1 MFSLT
6 MVIGDAQIERFTHI
20 GRSLFSSD
28 NSLTLAD
35 KLKALMKP
43 TQTLGLIQWFH
54 EHKQLPRTMGNSKMK
69 TVGVIGLGY
78 VGLPTAIGFHDAG
91 FEVWGVDVSQRT
103 VDMVMAGKNPTGDP
117 DVDDIVPAPGT
128 ERWHI
133 TNSTAEAVPH
143 CDVVLV
149 TVPTPITHDLKPD
162 LSYVEAAGRAVFEA
176 IPKGSNTIVVLEST
190 VYPGVTAQTWMPIVD
205 ELGLVTG
212 EDVEIAY
219 CPERFNPGDP
229 AHGVRQVARVIGCSN
244 PEVGQALVSLYSK
257 LTSEDVRYVG
267 KLEVAEAAKVIENVQ
282 RDINIA
288 LVNELARIFP
298 ALDVDVEDVLSAA
311 ATKWNFH
318 RYTPGVGVGGH
329 CIPVDPY
336 YMIQRA
342 ADVGVPAGLITA
354 ARAVNRSMPNHV
366 AQVLVNILW
375 KAGLSAENTKVLLLG
390 WSYKAEVGD
399 PRETPAEPLAE
410 ALHEKGIGVGVYDP
424 HLEAEGMPDH
434 VDWVGTLDEAK
445 GYDMAVL
452 VTAHKACVDLDW
464 RRLLSQMNTPLLYDG
479 RRVLDLPELES
490 MGWGVH
496 AVGRPN

>member
-1 MFSLT
+1 M
-6 MVIGDAQIERFTHI
+6 
-20 GRSLFSSD
+20 GRVANFQHGAD
-28 NSLTLAD
+28 NGEL
-35 KLKALMKP
+35 
-43 TQTLGLIQWFH
+43 
-54 EHKQLPRTMGNSKMK
+54 
-69 TVGVIGLGY
+69 TVGIIGLGY

-91 FEVWGVDVSQRT
+91 FNVWGVDVSQRT
-103 VDMVMAGKNPTGDP
+103 VDMVLKGENPTGDP
-117 DVDDIVPAPGT
+117 DVDDIVPAPGV

-133 TNSTAEAVPH
+133 TNSAAEAVPH

-162 LSYVEAAGRAVFEA
+162 LSYVAGAGRDVFEA

-190 VYPGVTAQTWMPIVD
+190 VYPGVTAQTWMPIIE
-205 ELGLVTG
+205 ELGLEIG
-212 EDVEIAY
+212 KDLEIAY

-244 PEVGQALVSLYSK
+244 PDVGTALVALYSK

-354 ARAVNRSMPNHV
+354 ARAVNRSMPSHV
-366 AQVLVNILW
+366 AGVLSDLMWN
-375 KAGLSAENTKVLLLG
+375 AGVAAKDAKVLLLG

-410 ALHEKGIGVGVYDP
+410 TLMAKGITVGAWDP
-424 HLEAEGMPDH
+424 HLGDGSYPEGVEVISNIADAH
-434 VDWVGTLDEAK
+434 

-452 VTAHKACVDLDW
+452 VTAHKACLSVDWAQLAQ
-464 RRLLSQMNTPLLYDG
+464 QMRTPLIYDG
-479 RRVLDLPELES
+479 RRVLNLDELNNS
-490 MGWGVH
+490 GWKAY
-496 AVGRPN
+496 AVGRPV

>member
-1 MFSLT
+1 MIYQRIDELT
-6 MVIGDAQIERFTHI
+6 PLRLCMSHVLL
-20 GRSLFSSD
+20 SKVVD
-28 NSLTLAD
+28 NTA
-35 KLKALMKP
+35 K
-43 TQTLGLIQWFH
+43 
-54 EHKQLPRTMGNSKMK
+54 
-69 TVGVIGLGY
+69 VGIIGLGY

-91 FEVWGVDVSQRT
+91 FTVWGVDVSERSVNMILNGQ
-103 VDMVMAGKNPTGDP
+103 NPTGDP
-117 DVDDIVPAPGT
+117 DVNDIVPKPGT
-128 ERWHI
+128 SRWHI
-133 TNSTAEAVPH
+133 TTSASEAVPN

-162 LSYVEAAGRAVFEA
+162 LSYVEKAGRDVFSNLK
-176 IPKGSNTIVVLEST
+176 KGSKTIVVLEST
-190 VYPGVTAQTWMPIVD
+190 VYPGVTGQIWHPIIE
-205 ELGLVTG
+205 ELGLEIG

-219 CPERFNPGDP
+219 CPERFNPGDS
-229 AHGVRQVARVIGCSN
+229 AHGVRKVARVVGCSN
-244 PEVGQALVSLYSK
+244 PNVGEALVSLYSK

-267 KLEVAEAAKVIENVQ
+267 KLEIAEAAKVIENVQ

-354 ARAVNRSMPNHV
+354 ARAVNRSMPSHV
-366 AQVLVNILW
+366 AGVLSDLMWN
-375 KAGLSAENTKVLLLG
+375 AGVPAGDARVLLLG

-410 ALHEKGIGVGVYDP
+410 TLMAKGMKVGTWDP
-424 HLEAEGMPDH
+424 HIDFDEYPDN
-434 VDWVGTLDEAK
+434 VEVISEIEKAQ
-445 GYDMAVL
+445 GYDIAVL
-452 VTAHKACVDLDW
+452 VTAHKACLELDYNE
-464 RRLLSQMNTPLLYDG
+464 LLTQMRTPLLYDG
-479 RRVLDLPELES
+479 RRVLDLDSLTQS
-490 MGWGVH
+490 GWQTY
-496 AVGRPN
+496 AVGKPV

>member
-1 MFSLT
+1 MDN
-6 MVIGDAQIERFTHI
+6 IG
-20 GRSLFSSD
+20 
-28 NSLTLAD
+28 
-35 KLKALMKP
+35 
-43 TQTLGLIQWFH
+43 
-54 EHKQLPRTMGNSKMK
+54 
-69 TVGVIGLGY
+69 VVGLGY

-91 FEVWGVDVSQRT
+91 FNVWGVDVSQRT
-103 VDMVMAGKNPTGDP
+103 VEMILRGENPTGDP
-117 DVDDIVPAPGT
+117 DVDDIIPEPGV
-128 ERWHI
+128 ERWNI
-133 TNSTAEAVPH
+133 TMSTSEAVPH
-143 CDVVLV
+143 CNVVLV

-162 LSYVEAAGRAVFEA
+162 LSYVAAAGRAVFEA

-190 VYPGVTAQTWMPIVD
+190 VYPGVTTETWLPIID
-205 ELGLVTG
+205 ELGLVIG

-244 PEVGQALVSLYSK
+244 PEVGNRLVELYSK

-354 ARAVNRSMPNHV
+354 ARAVNRSMPSHV
-366 AQVLVNILW
+366 AGAVTDLMWNANVP
-375 KAGLSAENTKVLLLG
+375 AGDAKVLLLG

-399 PRETPAEPLAE
+399 PRETPAEPLA
-410 ALHEKGIGVGVYDP
+410 ATLLGKNISVGAWDP
-424 HLEAEGMPDH
+424 HIESTLYPEGVVAVDEITDAEG
-434 VDWVGTLDEAK
+434 
-445 GYDMAVL
+445 YDLVIL
-452 VTAHKACVDLDW
+452 VTAHKACLEIDW
-464 RRLLSQMNTPLLYDG
+464 KGLLTKMRTPLLYDG
-479 RRVLDLPELES
+479 RRVLDLDKLES
-490 MGWGVH
+490 MGWKTH
-496 AVGRPN
+496 AVGKPV

>member
-6 MVIGDAQIERFTHI
+6 
-20 GRSLFSSD
+20 SSVEIKIRGY
-28 NSLTLAD
+28 N
-35 KLKALMKP
+35 MK
-43 TQTLGLIQWFH
+43 
-54 EHKQLPRTMGNSKMK
+54 S
-69 TVGVIGLGY
+69 VGVIGLGY

-103 VDMVMAGKNPTGDP
+103 IDMVKAGKNPTGDP

-133 TNSTAEAVPH
+133 TNSAAEAVPH

-162 LSYVEAAGRAVFEA
+162 LSFVAGAGRDVFQA
-176 IPKGSNTIVVLEST
+176 IPKGSRTIVVLEST
-190 VYPGVTAQTWMPIVD
+190 VYPGVTAQTWHPIIE
-205 ELGLVTG
+205 ELGLEIGV
-212 EDVEIAY
+212 DLEIAY
-219 CPERFNPGDP
+219 CPERFNPGDA

-244 PEVGQALVSLYSK
+244 PEVGNTLVALYK
-257 LTSEDVRYVG
+257 QLTSEDVRYVG

-354 ARAVNRSMPNHV
+354 ARAVNRSMPSHV
-366 AQVLVNILW
+366 AGVLNEILY
-375 KAGLSAENTKVLLLG
+375 KAGIPAGKGKILLLG

-399 PRETPAEPLAE
+399 PRETPAEPLSS
-410 ALHEKGIGVGVYDP
+410 ALQSKGIAIAAYDP
-424 HLEAEGMPDH
+424 HLEPSDFPEGIEVVSDI
-434 VDWVGTLDEAK
+434 DSAQ
-445 GYDMAVL
+445 GYDLAVL
-452 VTAHKACVDLDW
+452 VTAHQACKEIDW
-464 RRLLSQMNTPLLYDG
+464 AALASRMRNPILYDG
-479 RRVLDLPELES
+479 RRVLDLQDIAS
-490 MGWGVH
+490 KGWQVH
-496 AVGRPN
+496 AVGKPSMQ

>member
-1 MFSLT
+1 MDWS
-6 MVIGDAQIERFTHI
+6 QRFA
-20 GRSLFSSD
+20 GRVK
-28 NSLTLAD
+28 NGE
-35 KLKALMKP
+35 LK
-43 TQTLGLIQWFH
+43 
-54 EHKQLPRTMGNSKMK
+54 
-69 TVGVIGLGY
+69 VGIIGLGY

-103 VDMVMAGKNPTGDP
+103 VDMVLKGENPTGDP

-133 TNSTAEAVPH
+133 TNSAAEAVPH

-162 LSYVEAAGRAVFEA
+162 LSYVAGAGRDVFNS

-190 VYPGVTAQTWMPIVD
+190 VYPGVTAQTWTPIIK
-205 ELGLVTG
+205 ELGLEIG
-212 EDVEIAY
+212 KDLEIAY

-244 PEVGQALVSLYSK
+244 PDVGEALVALYSQ
-257 LTSEDVRYVG
+257 LTTEDVRYVG

-354 ARAVNRSMPNHV
+354 ARAVNRSMPSHV
-366 AQVLVNILW
+366 AGVLSEIMWGSKVP
-375 KAGLSAENTKVLLLG
+375 ADDARVLLLG

-410 ALHEKGIGVGVYDP
+410 TLMAKGITVGAWDP
-424 HLEAEGMPDH
+424 HLDNNSFPKG
-434 VDWVGTLDEAK
+434 VQSVSTLDEAQDF
-445 GYDMAVL
+445 DMVVL
-452 VTAHKACVDLDW
+452 VTAHKACLELDW
-464 RRLLSQMNTPLLYDG
+464 QALLGQMRTPLLYDG
-479 RRVLDLPELES
+479 RRVLDLDTLKH
-490 MGWGVH
+490 MGWKPY
-496 AVGRPN
+496 AVGRPLAY

>member
-1 MFSLT
+1 M
-6 MVIGDAQIERFTHI
+6 AQPAQFIERAATGDLTI
-20 GRSLFSSD
+20 G
-28 NSLTLAD
+28 
-35 KLKALMKP
+35 
-43 TQTLGLIQWFH
+43 I
-54 EHKQLPRTMGNSKMK
+54 
-69 TVGVIGLGY
+69 IGLGY

-91 FEVWGVDVSQRT
+91 FNVWGVDVSQRT
-103 VDMVMAGKNPTGDP
+103 VDMVKAGKNPTGDP

-128 ERWHI
+128 ERWNI
-133 TNSTAEAVPH
+133 TTSSAEAVPH
-143 CDVVLV
+143 CDVILV

-162 LSYVEAAGRAVFEA
+162 LSYVEGAGRDVFQA
-176 IPKGSNTIVVLEST
+176 IQKGSNTIVVLEST
-190 VYPGVTAQTWMPIVD
+190 VYPGVTAQTWHPIIE
-205 ELGLVTG
+205 ELGLVIG
-212 EDVEIAY
+212 EDLEIAY

-229 AHGVRQVARVIGCSN
+229 AHGVRQVARVIGCTN
-244 PEVGQALVSLYSK
+244 PEVGGALVALYQR

-298 ALDVDVEDVLSAA
+298 ALGVDVEDVLSAA

-354 ARAVNRSMPNHV
+354 ARAVNRSMPSHV
-366 AQVLVNILW
+366 AGVLSDLMWNANVP
-375 KAGLSAENTKVLLLG
+375 AVEAKVLLLG

-410 ALHEKGIGVGVYDP
+410 TLMAKGITVGAWDP
-424 HLEAEGMPDH
+424 HLDDESFPEGVEVISDLSKA
-434 VDWVGTLDEAK
+434 VD
-445 GYDMAVL
+445 YDMAVL
-452 VTAHKACVDLDW
+452 VTAHKVCLELDW
-464 RRLLSQMNTPLLYDG
+464 AALAKQMRTPLIYDG
-479 RRVLDLPELES
+479 RRVLNLDDLTS
-490 MGWGVH
+490 KGWKAH
-496 AVGRPN
+496 AVGRPHGDSS

>member
-1 MFSLT
+1 MSKS
-6 MVIGDAQIERFTHI
+6 DA
-20 GRSLFSSD
+20 S
-28 NSLTLAD
+28 
-35 KLKALMKP
+35 
-43 TQTLGLIQWFH
+43 
-54 EHKQLPRTMGNSKMK
+54 
-69 TVGVIGLGY
+69 TVGIIGVGY

-91 FEVWGVDVSQRT
+91 FNVWGVDVSQRS
-103 VDMVMAGKNPTGDP
+103 VEMILRGENPTGDP
-117 DVDDIVPAPGT
+117 DVDDIIPEPGV
-128 ERWHI
+128 ERWNI
-133 TNSTAEAVPH
+133 TMSTSEAVPH

-162 LSYVEAAGRAVFEA
+162 LSYVAAAGRAVFEA

-190 VYPGVTAQTWMPIVD
+190 VYPGVTTETWLPIIE
-205 ELGLVTG
+205 ELGLVIG

-244 PEVGQALVSLYSK
+244 PVVGHKLVELYSK

-354 ARAVNRSMPNHV
+354 ARAVNRSMPSHV
-366 AQVLVNILW
+366 AGVVTDLMW
-375 KAGLSAENTKVLLLG
+375 KANVPAGEAKVLLLG

-399 PRETPAEPLAE
+399 PRETPAEPLA
-410 ALHEKGIGVGVYDP
+410 ATLLGKNISVGAWDP
-424 HLEAEGMPDH
+424 HIESSLYPEGVFAVEDITEAQ
-434 VDWVGTLDEAK
+434 
-445 GYDMAVL
+445 GYDLVIL
-452 VTAHKACVDLDW
+452 VTAHKACLEIDWKDLLAKM
-464 RRLLSQMNTPLLYDG
+464 RTPLLYDG
-479 RRVLDLPELES
+479 RRVLDLDELES
-490 MGWGVH
+490 MGWKTH
-496 AVGRPN
+496 AVGKPV

>member
-1 MFSLT
+1 MGSEASFLNK
-6 MVIGDAQIERFTHI
+6 VKN
-20 GRSLFSSD
+20 GRS
-28 NSLTLAD
+28 
-35 KLKALMKP
+35 
-43 TQTLGLIQWFH
+43 
-54 EHKQLPRTMGNSKMK
+54 
-69 TVGVIGLGY
+69 TVGIIGLGY

-91 FEVWGVDVSQRT
+91 FNVWGVDVSQRT
-103 VDMVMAGKNPTGDP
+103 VDMVLKGENPTGDP

-133 TNSTAEAVPH
+133 TNSAAEAVPH

-162 LSYVEAAGRAVFEA
+162 LSYVAGAGRDVFEA

-190 VYPGVTAQTWMPIVD
+190 VYPGVTAQTWMPIIE
-205 ELGLVTG
+205 ELGLEIG
-212 EDVEIAY
+212 KDLEIAY

-244 PEVGQALVSLYSK
+244 PDVGEALVALYSQ
-257 LTSEDVRYVG
+257 LTTEDVRYVG

-354 ARAVNRSMPNHV
+354 ARAVNRSMPSHV
-366 AQVLVNILW
+366 AGVLSEIMWSCKVP
-375 KAGLSAENTKVLLLG
+375 ADDAHVLLLG

-410 ALHEKGIGVGVYDP
+410 TLMAKGITVGAWDP
-424 HLEAEGMPDH
+424 HLDNNSFPEGVHSVSRLSEAQD
-434 VDWVGTLDEAK
+434 
-445 GYDMAVL
+445 YDMVVL
-452 VTAHKACVDLDW
+452 VTAHKACLELDW
-464 RRLLSQMNTPLLYDG
+464 QGLLSQMRTPLLYDG
-479 RRVLDLPELES
+479 RRVLDLDALKH
-490 MGWGVH
+490 MGWKAY
-496 AVGRPN
+496 AVGKPLAE

>member
-1 MFSLT
+1 MGEL
-6 MVIGDAQIERFTHI
+6 IE
-20 GRSLFSSD
+20 SSITK
-28 NSLTLAD
+28 SI
-35 KLKALMKP
+35 
-43 TQTLGLIQWFH
+43 QTI
-54 EHKQLPRTMGNSKMK
+54 
-69 TVGVIGLGY
+69 GVIGLGY
-78 VGLPTAIGFHDAG
+78 VGLPTAIGFHDAE
-91 FEVWGVDVSQRT
+91 FNVWGVDVSQRT
-103 VDMVMAGKNPTGDP
+103 VDMVLQGKNPTGDP
-117 DVDDIVPAPGT
+117 DVDDIVPQPGT
-128 ERWHI
+128 ERWQI
-133 TNSTAEAVPH
+133 TTSAAEAVPH

-149 TVPTPITHDLKPD
+149 TVPTPITQDLKPD
-162 LSYVEAAGRAVFEA
+162 LSYVEAAGREVFKS

-190 VYPGVTAQTWMPIVD
+190 VYPGVTAQTWLPIID
-205 ELGLVTG
+205 KLGLVIG

-244 PEVGQALVSLYSK
+244 AEVGESLVNLYSK

-354 ARAVNRSMPNHV
+354 ARAVNRSMPSHV
-366 AQVLVNILW
+366 GGVISDILW
-375 KAGLSAENTKVLLLG
+375 GAGKQCCASVVARQNTAG
-390 WSYKAEVGD
+390 
-399 PRETPAEPLAE
+399 
-410 ALHEKGIGVGVYDP
+410 H
-424 HLEAEGMPDH
+424 M
-434 VDWVGTLDEAK
+434 
-445 GYDMAVL
+445 
-452 VTAHKACVDLDW
+452 
-464 RRLLSQMNTPLLYDG
+464 
-479 RRVLDLPELES
+479 
-490 MGWGVH
+490 
-496 AVGRPN
+496 

>member
-1 MFSLT
+1 MDWGQSF
-6 MVIGDAQIERFTHI
+6 VEDCING
-20 GRSLFSSD
+20 
-28 NSLTLAD
+28 N
-35 KLKALMKP
+35 LK
-43 TQTLGLIQWFH
+43 
-54 EHKQLPRTMGNSKMK
+54 
-69 TVGVIGLGY
+69 VGIIGLGY
-78 VGLPTAIGFHDAG
+78 VGLPTAIGFYDAG
-91 FEVWGVDVSQRT
+91 FTVWGVDISERT
-103 VDMVMAGKNPTGDP
+103 VDLINIGKNPTGDP
-117 DVDDIVPAPGT
+117 EIDSILPQPGSK
-128 ERWHI
+128 RWNI
-133 TNSTAEAVPH
+133 TTSTSDAIRH

-149 TVPTPITHDLKPD
+149 TVPTPITDDMKPD
-162 LSYVEAAGRAVFEA
+162 LSFVKSAGKAVFRS
-176 IPKGSNTIVVLEST
+176 IRKGSNTIVVLEST
-190 VYPGVTAQTWMPIVD
+190 VYPGVTAQTWMPIIE
-205 ELGLVTG
+205 ELGLTIG

-244 PEVGQALVSLYSK
+244 PKVGEALVALYQR
-257 LTSEDVRYVG
+257 LTIEDVRYVG

-354 ARAVNRSMPNHV
+354 ARAVNRSMPSHV
-366 AQVLVNILW
+366 AGVLSDLMWN
-375 KAGLSAENTKVLLLG
+375 AGVAARDAKVLLLG

-410 ALHEKGIGVGVYDP
+410 TLMSKGITVGAWDP
-424 HLEAEGMPDH
+424 HLGDGSYPEGVEVISDIT
-434 VDWVGTLDEAK
+434 DAQ

-452 VTAHKACVDLDW
+452 VTAHKACLAIDW
-464 RRLLSQMNTPLLYDG
+464 ASLAKQMRTPLIYDG
-479 RRVLDLPELES
+479 RRVLDLEGLNS
-490 MGWGVH
+490 SGWNAF
-496 AVGRPN
+496 AVGRPV

>member
-1 MFSLT
+1 M
-6 MVIGDAQIERFTHI
+6 AQPAQFVVRAAT
-20 GRSLFSSD
+20 G
-28 NSLTLAD
+28 
-35 KLKALMKP
+35 
-43 TQTLGLIQWFH
+43 GL
-54 EHKQLPRTMGNSKMK
+54 
-69 TVGVIGLGY
+69 TVGIIGLGY

-103 VDMVMAGKNPTGDP
+103 VDMVLKGENPTGDP

-128 ERWHI
+128 ERWNI
-133 TNSTAEAVPH
+133 TNSSAEAVPH

-162 LSYVEAAGRAVFEA
+162 LSYVAAAGRDVFQA

-190 VYPGVTAQTWMPIVD
+190 VYPGVTAQTWMPIIE
-205 ELGLVTG
+205 ELGLEIG
-212 EDVEIAY
+212 KDLEIAY

-229 AHGVRQVARVIGCSN
+229 AHGVRQVARVIGCTN
-244 PEVGQALVSLYSK
+244 PDIGEALVALYSK

-354 ARAVNRSMPNHV
+354 ARAVNRSMPSHV
-366 AQVLVNILW
+366 AGVLSDLMWN
-375 KAGLSAENTKVLLLG
+375 AGVPAGEAKVLLLG

-410 ALHEKGIGVGVYDP
+410 TLMSKGITVGAWDP
-424 HLEAEGMPDH
+424 HLEDAMYPEGVEVVSDISS
-434 VDWVGTLDEAK
+434 AQ

-452 VTAHKACVDLDW
+452 VTAHKACLALDW
-464 RRLLSQMNTPLLYDG
+464 SSLAKQMRTPLIYDG
-479 RRVLDLPELES
+479 RRVLDLEELKS
-490 MGWGVH
+490 CGWNAF
-496 AVGRPN
+496 AVGRPV

>member
-1 MFSLT
+1 MGSEASFLNK
-6 MVIGDAQIERFTHI
+6 VKN
-20 GRSLFSSD
+20 GRS
-28 NSLTLAD
+28 
-35 KLKALMKP
+35 
-43 TQTLGLIQWFH
+43 
-54 EHKQLPRTMGNSKMK
+54 
-69 TVGVIGLGY
+69 TVGIIGLGY

-91 FEVWGVDVSQRT
+91 FNVWGVDVSQRT
-103 VDMVMAGKNPTGDP
+103 VDMVLKGENPTGDP

-133 TNSTAEAVPH
+133 TNSAAEAVPH

-162 LSYVEAAGRAVFEA
+162 LSYVAGAGRDVFQA

-190 VYPGVTAQTWMPIVD
+190 VYPGVTAQTWMPIIE
-205 ELGLVTG
+205 ELGLEIG
-212 EDVEIAY
+212 KDLEIAY

-244 PEVGQALVSLYSK
+244 PDVGEALVALYSQ
-257 LTSEDVRYVG
+257 LTTEDVRYVG

-354 ARAVNRSMPNHV
+354 ARAVNRSMPSHV
-366 AQVLVNILW
+366 AGVLSEIMWSCKVP
-375 KAGLSAENTKVLLLG
+375 ADDARVLLLG

-410 ALHEKGIGVGVYDP
+410 TLMAKGITVGAWDP
-424 HLEAEGMPDH
+424 HLDNNSFPEGVHSVSRLSEAQD
-434 VDWVGTLDEAK
+434 
-445 GYDMAVL
+445 YDMVVL
-452 VTAHKACVDLDW
+452 VTAHKACLELDW
-464 RRLLSQMNTPLLYDG
+464 QGLLSQMRTPLLYDG
-479 RRVLDLPELES
+479 RRVLDLDALKH
-490 MGWGVH
+490 MGWKAY
-496 AVGRPN
+496 AVGKPLAE

>member
-1 MFSLT
+1 MNPSLQRGYMT
-6 MVIGDAQIERFTHI
+6 LDAVFGKFAEFTD
-20 GRSLFSSD
+20 L
-28 NSLTLAD
+28 
-35 KLKALMKP
+35 
-43 TQTLGLIQWFH
+43 
-54 EHKQLPRTMGNSKMK
+54 
-69 TVGVIGLGY
+69 TVGIIGLGY

-91 FEVWGVDVSQRT
+91 FNVWGVDVSQRT
-103 VDMVMAGKNPTGDP
+103 VDMVLKGENPTGDP

-128 ERWHI
+128 ERWNI
-133 TNSTAEAVPH
+133 TTSSAEAVPH

-162 LSYVEAAGRAVFEA
+162 LSYVAGAGRDVFQA
-176 IPKGSNTIVVLEST
+176 IPKGSRTIVVLEST
-190 VYPGVTAQTWMPIVD
+190 VYPGVTAQTWHPIIE
-205 ELGLVTG
+205 ELGLTIG
-212 EDVEIAY
+212 EDLEIAY

-244 PEVGQALVSLYSK
+244 PEVGAALVSLYQR

-354 ARAVNRSMPNHV
+354 ARAVNRSMPSHV
-366 AQVLVNILW
+366 AGVLSDLMWN
-375 KAGLSAENTKVLLLG
+375 AGVAAGDAKVLLLG

-410 ALHEKGIGVGVYDP
+410 TLMSKGITVGAWDP
-424 HLEAEGMPDH
+424 HLDDGSYPEGVEVISDI
-434 VDWVGTLDEAK
+434 GAAQ

-452 VTAHKACVDLDW
+452 VTAHKACLALDW
-464 RRLLSQMNTPLLYDG
+464 ASLAKQMRTPLIYDG
-479 RRVLDLPELES
+479 RRVLDLDELKS
-490 MGWGVH
+490 SGWNAF
-496 AVGRPN
+496 AVGRPV

>member
-1 MFSLT
+1 MGYT
-6 MVIGDAQIERFTHI
+6 D
-20 GRSLFSSD
+20 LFSS
-28 NSLTLAD
+28 NAES
-35 KLKALMKP
+35 
-43 TQTLGLIQWFH
+43 
-54 EHKQLPRTMGNSKMK
+54 GNL
-69 TVGVIGLGY
+69 TVGIIGLGY

-91 FEVWGVDVSQRT
+91 FEVWGVDISQRT
-103 VDMVMAGKNPTGDP
+103 VDMVKQGENPTGDP
-117 DVDDIVPAPGT
+117 DVDEIIPAPNS
-128 ERWHI
+128 ERWNI
-133 TNSTAEAVPH
+133 TTSTSEAVPH

-149 TVPTPITHDLKPD
+149 TVPTPITEDLKPD
-162 LSYVEAAGRAVFEA
+162 LSYVQKAGRAVFESLE
-176 IPKGSNTIVVLEST
+176 KGSRTIVVLEST
-190 VYPGVTAQTWMPIVD
+190 VYPGVTAQTWIPEV
-205 ELGLVTG
+205 EQLGLEIGV
-212 EDVEIAY
+212 DVEIAY

-244 PEVGQALVSLYSK
+244 PEVGKALVSLYSK
-257 LTSEDVRYVG
+257 LTTEDVRYVG

-354 ARAVNRSMPNHV
+354 ARAVNRSMPSHV
-366 AQVLVNILW
+366 AGVLGDLLW
-375 KAGLSAENTKVLLLG
+375 NAGIPAGEGKVLLLG

-399 PRETPAEPLAE
+399 PRETPAEPLSE
-410 ALHEKGIGVGVYDP
+410 TLISKGIKVGAWDP
-424 HLEAEGMPDH
+424 HLDVNDFPDN
-434 VDWVGTLDEAK
+434 VDVVTDLSDAS

-452 VTAHKACVDLDW
+452 VTAHKACLSIDWGDLAN
-464 RRLLSQMNTPLLYDG
+464 RMRNPILYDG
-479 RRVLDLPELES
+479 RRVLNLKDIAS
-490 MGWGVH
+490 KGWKVYAIGK
-496 AVGRPN
+496 PSNLTE